1 MTKATKIIVTTF
13 CILLALTII
22 TVFVWAFTKKPDG
35 KRFDIVCKE
44 KVIEEAKI
52 VDGSTYFID
61 TNRLGNVG
69 IPNLSNKDV
78 YETTIYYGDNYSN
91 KESYIVEIEYDGIQ
105 RIYFDDG
112 DIAKII
118 VTKIN

>member
-22 TVFVWAFTKKPDG
+22 IVSVWVFTRKPDG
-35 KRFDIVCKE
+35 KRFDVICKE
-44 KVIEEAKI
+44 KVVEEAKI
-52 VDGSTYFID
+52 VEGSAYFVN
-61 TNRLGNVG
+61 TNKLGNVG

-78 YETTIYYGDNYSN
+78 YETTIYYGNNYSN
-91 KESYIVEIEYDGIQ
+91 KESYIVEIEYGGVQ
-105 RIYFDDG
+105 KAYFDDG